1 MAKRTNS
8 RAVYS
13 TQHGRLCPQCQ
24 RAILSCVCGADRP
37 ASVGDGI
44 IRIRRETKGRGGKAV
59 TVMDGYSGICRQTEG
74 AVQTAQA
81 ALWCGRIGQ
90 SRADRN
96 SGRSANTLSAASREH
111 GLQGQAVRRIDRPSS
126 AMFFVRSFEP
136 RTVRPLRP
144 SSRHA
149 RRFWTSN
156 DSRMSYRSRPSPA
169 PAFWPHAPSP
179 RAS

>member
-8 RAVYS
+8 RVVYS

-44 IRIRRETKGRGGKAV
+44 IRIRRETKGRAAKQSPSSTGP
-59 TVMDGYSGICRQTEG
+59 GICRRTEG
-74 AVQTAQA
+74 AVQATQA
-81 ALWCGRIGQ
+81 AVWCGRIGQ

-126 AMFFVRSFEP
+126 AVFFVRSFEP